1 MSEPKTRPTDASVDD
16 FLAAAPANR
25 RDDARVISRMMAEIT
40 GEPPVMWGPSI
51 VGFGTYRYT
60 YASGRTGDWPI
71 VGFSPRKASLVLYV
85 SRGFDGAGEL
95 LARLGRHEVSQAC
108 IYVKRLSDLDVDVLR
123 ELITR
128 AVADVRASRT

>member
-1 MSEPKTRPTDASVDD
+1 MSEPETRPTDASVDD

-25 RDDARVISRMMAEIT
+25 H
-40 GEPPVMWGPSI
+40 
-51 VGFGTYRYT
+51 
-60 YASGRTGDWPI
+60 
-71 VGFSPRKASLVLYV
+71 V
-85 SRGFDGAGEL
+85 SVHLRERAHRGLADRGLLAAQGGFDGAGEL